1 MEYGYLDK
9 EVKALVA
16 ERDRL
21 LAENAEL
28 RATIETIS
36 TERNLFLQQRTEAID
51 KGVYWQDK
59 SKTHERMFRAANAT
73 LDALREAVPDGDD
86 NPEEWPYGNGPGC
99 VRRVQSILYP
109 KETDNGES

>member
-21 LAENAEL
+21 AAENAEL
-28 RATIETIS
+28 RATTETIS

-59 SKTHERMFRAANAT
+59 SNTHDRMLRAANAT
-73 LDALREAVPDGDD
+73 LDRLREAVPEAV
-86 NPEEWPYGNGPGC
+86 NSRPYDAEHLRGTIWH
-99 VRRVQSILYP
+99 ILYTM
-109 KETDNGES
+109 ETDNGN

>member
-21 LAENAEL
+21 AAENAEL

-73 LDALREAVPDGDD
+73 LDRLREAIRTQHAELFYVTAAK
-86 NPEEWPYGNGPGC
+86 EL
-99 VRRVQSILYP
+99 RVGFDAK
-109 KETDNGES
+109 KEAKS

>member
-9 EVKALVA
+9 EVKALVS

-21 LAENAEL
+21 RAENAEL

-36 TERNLFLQQRTEAID
+36 TERNLFLQQRTQAID

-59 SKTHERMFRAANAT
+59 SNTHDRMLRAANAT
-73 LDALREAVPDGDD
+73 LDRLREII
-86 NPEEWPYGNGPGC
+86 PEHLTPGRAHRLY
-99 VRRVQSILYP
+99 VNDVIRAKILLYP
-109 KETDNGES
+109 KETDNG